1 MIAHVRDECAWRVLF
16 FSDIIYSGH
25 YLGSVS
31 MASAVRNCRCPWKLE
46 SYVSCVFLDL
56 TEGSQHG
63 GNVITNT
70 DPCMYVMEVGFFYM

>member
-46 SYVSCVFLDL
+46 SYVSCVFLDMK
-56 TEGSQHG
+56 G
-63 GNVITNT
+63 
-70 DPCMYVMEVGFFYM
+70 D